1 VWSWS
6 PNGLFYFIEFR
17 LFETHK
23 AEIYKGAASLISS
36 FESEPYFLLTI
47 FKKLKMLDNSY
58 LRQKL
63 LITLDSLLD
72 EKQETS
78 QEVYVEEDRSPL
90 VKYPDESKEND
101 MNVIISRADI
111 EELIRERVTDY
122 LLYLVEGKKVQV
134 FSVQSL
140 NQLSM
145 FVLSLLHSSI
155 YSMLDGVTDDESE
168 EQERNL
174 TDLMEMM
181 KANLDLKLKNFVDHD
196 LAAIQKEILS
206 IVLEIISNILDA
218 WDE

>member
-1 VWSWS
+1 
-6 PNGLFYFIEFR
+6 
-17 LFETHK
+17 
-23 AEIYKGAASLISS
+23 
-36 FESEPYFLLTI
+36 
-47 FKKLKMLDNSY
+47 MLDNSY